1 MKKSMKSK
9 LFFLFLLLAMV
20 PAVLICWLVVTKTNE
35 SFTTVMSKSQLET
48 KEMIEQQLQSEMDE
62 LLDITK
68 LYAED
73 EELTEQFS
81 NMDRGK
87 LGETVTP
94 IFSRVQIE
102 HDWNV
107 FEYGNVDGTVFYR
120 GHNPAE
126 FGDDK
131 SDKEAIQAALNKDE
145 IVGLESGNSGLT
157 IRAFV
162 PVIADGEVIGT
173 LQTGLKPEV
182 VNNIANFHD
191 GVGINIINKDREV
204 IISSAQSDGK
214 LDTEAQENVEG
225 AFEGREITSNN
236 KDKWKYYMPLYDPA
250 QTTVV
255 GVIEIIEDVSF
266 LTSINEEIFR
276 SILVIAIIIAI
287 IIGLIAWLVSDR
299 FTKPIKKI
307 TGIMSE
313 IENGNLKNEWAGK
326 TSTDEL
332 GVLVNAVINT
342 QDTLRNMIEK
352 VQQLSQFVRRETVE
366 MKQAFEDIN
375 LSSDQIASKMDEI
388 ADGTEVQADTTAN
401 IAEKMNQFT
410 YKVKHA
416 NENGNML
423 FHSAEQLEGI
433 TDNGSK
439 LMKQSID
446 QINFTNGEIKE
457 TVRKVTEL
465 ENQTKEITTIIQVIQ
480 NISEQTNLLALNAA
494 IEAARAGEEGKGFAV
509 VADEVRKLSEQVS
522 HSIGDVTAILEKLQA
537 DTSEVAKALTDG
549 SEKLVQGTEQI
560 GETGNSF
567 NSIQQSVIS
576 MMKST
581 EKISESFHQ
590 ILENSSDISESVE
603 SIAAISE
610 QSAAG
615 IEETAASAAETS
627 QSINNI
633 TGTIKGLEKMS
644 IELESLV
651 DKFQV

>member
-1 MKKSMKSK
+1 MKSK